1 MSLLTISTQ
10 ILRRGFP
17 FPRRRLLLTYLIAM
31 IAILGTSGISLYFFL
46 IKSFNHQ
53 LNRELLTLLEAAAPT
68 LDTIKNEGLQSL
80 DKEVPWRNL
89 FSEEEY
95 SLEWYD
101 PEGKL
106 LAKEGS
112 DFPLSSLF
120 QTIDPKTLEEDIP
133 IFQRH
138 GRIETAIISVYAND
152 SEEQNPT
159 LKGYIRASESTHE
172 IELIANKLR
181 LGLGLGGT
189 TSLVLVSISSIYL
202 TKEALSPMKQ
212 GVYRLRRLTN
222 DVSHQLRTPL
232 TRISIATEM
241 LLSQRDK
248 IQPDQARKLNIINAA
263 VDQLKQLVEEL
274 LFLIRTDITSNAQD
288 VQFSRVSLKS
298 VLQDLS
304 EQFEEI
310 ALDREINFQTQL
322 PVDVL
327 VRGDSARLTRLFTNL
342 LENAFNYANPGDSV
356 FLSMKL
362 SQGKVIVSVRDTGM
376 GIATEHLPFIFQ
388 GFWRGETAQ
397 TQQPEGFGLGLA
409 IADSITQQHHGKITV
424 SSQIGVGSCFRVHL
438 PVL

>member
-241 LLSQRDK
+241 LLNQRDK

-274 LFLIRTDITSNAQD
+274 LFLVRNDITSNIRD
-288 VQFSRVSLKS
+288 VQFSSVSLQS
-298 VLQDLS
+298 LLQNLS
-304 EQFEEI
+304 EQFESI

>member
-1 MSLLTISTQ
+1 M
-10 ILRRGFP
+10 
-17 FPRRRLLLTYLIAM
+17 
-31 IAILGTSGISLYFFL
+31 

-53 LNRELLTLLEAAAPT
+53 LNQELLTLLEVAAPS
-68 LDTIKNEGLQSL
+68 LDTIQNEGIQSL
-80 DKEVPWRNL
+80 DKQVPWRNL

-95 SLEWYD
+95 SLEWFD

-106 LAKEGS
+106 IAKEGK
-112 DFPLSSLF
+112 DFPIASLF
-120 QTIDPKTLEEDIP
+120 QSIDPKTLEEEIP
-133 IFQRH
+133 VFQRH
-138 GRIETAIISVYAND
+138 GRIETAIISVYANNPKD
-152 SEEQNPT
+152 QSPT
-159 LKGYIRASESTHE
+159 LQGYIRASESTHE
-172 IELIANKLR
+172 IEIIANKLR

-212 GVYRLRRLTN
+212 GVYRLKKLTN

-248 IQPDQARKLNIINAA
+248 IQPDQARKLNIINSA

-274 LFLIRTDITSNAQD
+274 LFLVRTDITPNSQD
-288 VQFSRVSLKS
+288 VQFSTISLQS
-298 VLQDLS
+298 LLQDLS
-304 EQFEEI
+304 EQFQQL
-310 ALDREINFQTQL
+310 AVDREINFQTQL
-322 PVDVL
+322 PINVL
-327 VRGDSARLTRLFTNL
+327 VRGDNARLTRLFTNL
-342 LENAFNYANPGDSV
+342 LDNAFNYTNAGDSV

-362 SQGKVIVSVRDTGM
+362 SQGTIVVSIRDTGM

-438 PVL
+438 PVV